1 MTSEDL
7 LKTMS
12 YVDYDLIEELEQER
26 NAPVKKP
33 KISVLYIAAAG
44 ICAAVALAVGMA
56 FFIRNRQVTTTV
68 PVTTEDPN
76 IAHDAALDPNERT
89 YYPFNSAETE
99 EETNV
104 AYAQN
109 GNGIYLGPAEIS
121 VGKVIYAMVD
131 LNVRNKYHLLIE
143 DEEDVI
149 TREDLGDLIGEVTDC
164 KDPDMIGHKVYRRKN
179 MPADDPIVIF
189 ALDEGAGN
197 YEYYDMIF
205 DGENYK
211 ADYYMFYGE

>member
-1 MTSEDL
+1 MTSEEL

-12 YVDYDLIEELEQER
+12 YVDYDLIEELEQDR
-26 NAPVKKP
+26 IVPAKKP
-33 KISVLYIAAAG
+33 KITVMYIVAAG
-44 ICAAVALAVGMA
+44 ICAAIALAVGMA
-56 FFIRNRQVTTTV
+56 FFIHNRQVTTTV
-68 PVTTEDPN
+68 PVTYDPN
-76 IAHDAALDPNERT
+76 KAHEDALDPDERS
-89 YYPFNSAETE
+89 YYPFNGVETKE
-99 EETNV
+99 ESNV

-109 GNGIYLGPAEIS
+109 GGGTIYLGPAEIS

-131 LNVRNKYHLLIE
+131 LNVRTKYHLLIE
-143 DEEDVI
+143 DEKDVI

-164 KDPDMIGHKVYRRKN
+164 TDPDMIGHKVYRRKN
-179 MPADDPIVIF
+179 APADDPIVIF
-189 ALDEGAGN
+189 ALDEGAGD